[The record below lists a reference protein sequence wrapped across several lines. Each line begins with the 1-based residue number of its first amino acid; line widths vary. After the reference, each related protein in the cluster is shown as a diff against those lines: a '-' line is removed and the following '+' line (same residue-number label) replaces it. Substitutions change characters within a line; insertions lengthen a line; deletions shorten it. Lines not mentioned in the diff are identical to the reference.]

1 MKTMTKKNNLW
12 WKVEPKEVVKGVWGW
27 ENCLEVPEGIIDIM
41 NSEVFFDTIFLKMN
55 FAFPDK
61 TRNFSTLL
69 L

>member
-41 NSEVFFDTIFLKMN
+41 NQEVDDWVPTVTDEDIKNNDSKNL
-55 FAFPDK
+55 
-61 TRNFSTLL
+61 
-69 L
+69 